1 MRILLIDDHDLF
13 REGLKYLLPVLD
25 NKVQYSEARD
35 LDSAL
40 ALDPGIG
47 FDLVLL
53 DLYMPGVDGMQA
65 LNRCREHFESASL
78 VVVSGEEDARV
89 IREAIEHGAAGFIP
103 KSSSRDVLV
112 SALQVVLGGGT
123 YLPSHA
129 LKPLSAV
136 RLPQI
141 SAGLMPDS
149 AISDSAISDSAMP
162 DSAMPDSSV
171 QDNGHSLSRRQFA
184 VLMRAIQGKSNKT
197 IAKELDISD
206 HTVKAHLSMA
216 YRSLGVQNRTEA
228 VYAAA
233 KLGFQPGQAVKFS
246 QNHSIEENQ

>member
-25 NKVQYSEARD
+25 NKVQYDEAGD
-35 LDSAL
+35 LESAL
-40 ALDPGIG
+40 QLDPGIG

-53 DLYMPGVDGMQA
+53 DLYMPGVRGMEA
-65 LNRCREHFESASL
+65 LSRCRERFETASL
-78 VVVSGEEDARV
+78 VVVSGEEDARI
-89 IREAIEHGAAGFIP
+89 IRGAIEHGAAGFIP

-112 SALQVVLGGGT
+112 SALRVVLAGGT
-123 YLPSHA
+123 YLPDHA
-129 LKPLSAV
+129 LKPL
-136 RLPQI
+136 
-141 SAGLMPDS
+141 AGGHLRQTQADPVPTS
-149 AISDSAISDSAMP
+149 LTE
-162 DSAMPDSSV
+162 SV
-171 QDNGHSLSRRQFA
+171 PGSGHPLSRRQFH
-184 VLMRAIQGKSNKT
+184 VLMKAIQGKSNKI

-233 KLGFQPGQAVKFS
+233 KLGFQPDQAAQFS
-246 QNHSIEENQ
+246 QLSALEESQLQ